1 MDLER
6 RKNGK
11 GETEYEDRK
20 LDENKEQ
27 EKNVQWEK
35 LLTENFRFSR
45 SVYRKPNAC
54 NWKRKGKKI
63 TTPMK

>member
-1 MDLER
+1 MWLPRHRKQLNMDLER

-54 NWKRKGKKI
+54 N
-63 TTPMK
+63 